1 MGRFDHNMAGL
12 ENGENNSEPTLKE
25 ITCVNSRSGDWI
37 EIVNDRIYCVLIMY
51 YTVLQKVIVCLV
63 SWVMYIATHLM
74 YLGKC
79 NLYGKVIEFRKQEQH
94 SENFKEIPDW
104 LQDLIKLCENSE

>member
-1 MGRFDHNMAGL
+1 
-12 ENGENNSEPTLKE
+12 
-25 ITCVNSRSGDWI
+25 
-37 EIVNDRIYCVLIMY
+37 
-51 YTVLQKVIVCLV
+51 
-63 SWVMYIATHLM
+63 MYIATHLM

-104 LQDLIKLCENSE
+104 SQDLIKLCENSE